1 MPFQTPTNPRRS
13 HPPLARVIWSS
24 LMPMFDFECRKCG
37 CQFEELVRRDETPA
51 CPQCQAKT
59 VEKLM
64 SAPAGHVAGGSS
76 RSLPVM
82 GQCAPPPGQHSCG
95 SGCRHG

>member
-1 MPFQTPTNPRRS
+1 
-13 HPPLARVIWSS
+13 
-24 LMPMFDFECRKCG
+24 MPMFDFQCRKCG
-37 CQFEELVRRDETPA
+37 QQFEEHVRRDETPA
-51 CPQCQAKT
+51 CPQCQATT

-82 GQCAPPPGQHSCG
+82 GQCAPPPGQDSCG